1 MEGGKR
7 TLLLRA
13 QALLERALLLL
24 PQNTDPKLSESVLRG
39 ELAETYLSLGDAEQ
53 AVALLRRHNAGGHYD
68 DQIGLILAADCNRP
82 TEAMPFLSR
91 ALLQSVVTLT
101 RVGMGYVNV
110 YFKLERYAQAEA
122 LLRWTIGTLSGLKDG
137 NAPCFLDKIVA
148 MFLVCLAHAQSAQGE
163 AAAAKEA
170 LRRAQ
175 ALAEAFDRSPDYR
188 PDALRF
194 IALSDCLGGFAVV
207 KTFQAG
213 NEIFR
218 LFADNNRA
226 LEGEKFSRRQIKAMV
241 GMIGSVAGVVAQLGV
256 FLAGAFLAQTQRGL
270 TAGAVILFVNLMN
283 FIIEPIAGLPA
294 LLAGRRAALGL
305 VEKLAEML
313 EAQPETAQGDAAL
326 PALTRGIRLEHVS
339 FSYDGK
345 QDALQDISTSLEAG
359 RAYAVVGAS
368 GSGKSTLLNLLM
380 TPGGTYRGRIFLDDA
395 ELRDISS
402 DALYSLLSVIQQN
415 VFVFNASIA
424 DNITLFRSFP
434 PAAEK
439 TAARCPA
446 VRSSASLLRAVC

>member
-1 MEGGKR
+1 MYLSENIRTFRKQRRLTQEQLAEVLGVTTGAVYKWEAGLSQPELGMILELADFFDTSVDVLLGYEMKDNRLEATVARLRRCRWEKDRMGLAEAEKALKKYPNSFDVVYCSAALFRTFGVEGGKR

-82 TEAMPFLSR
+82 AEAMPFLSR

-110 YFKLERYAQAEA
+110 YFKSERYAQAEA

-170 LRRAQ
+170 LRRAR

-194 IALSDCLGGFAVV
+194 IAPGE
-207 KTFQAG
+207 QAG
-213 NEIFR
+213 VYDDFGSS
-218 LFADNNRA
+218 A
-226 LEGEKFSRRQIKAMV
+226 LEHIRKT
-241 GMIGSVAGVVAQLGV
+241 VALMEDE
-256 FLAGAFLAQTQRGL
+256 GL
-270 TAGAVILFVNLMN
+270 T
-283 FIIEPIAGLPA
+283 GLWEA
-294 LLAGRRAALGL
+294 L
-305 VEKLAEML
+305 
-313 EAQPETAQGDAAL
+313 DA
-326 PALTRGIRLEHVS
+326 
-339 FSYDGK
+339 
-345 QDALQDISTSLEAG
+345 
-359 RAYAVVGAS
+359 
-368 GSGKSTLLNLLM
+368 KS
-380 TPGGTYRGRIFLDDA
+380 
-395 ELRDISS
+395 
-402 DALYSLLSVIQQN
+402 
-415 VFVFNASIA
+415 
-424 DNITLFRSFP
+424 
-434 PAAEK
+434 
-439 TAARCPA
+439 
-446 VRSSASLLRAVC
+446 